1 MSGATAAATQA
12 PARAAEKPKA
22 APSLIDEIM
31 TKTTDLRTVMGA
43 KWGVPK
49 DQIIRYVRS
58 FVGLWKEAPEGYE
71 LPWEVAIQFL
81 TVCRE
86 LDLNPAKKECAAFF
100 NPNKQGLQTF
110 VMVDGWITM
119 ANRHPAYDGYE
130 FKHERDSQG
139 SLIAV
144 TCCVFRKDRTRP
156 IPARVKMSEWRV
168 GTSPQWGGKPEW
180 MLEMKGIKQAC
191 RLAFGFAGVQD
202 DDEAAAMFGEQVVK
216 AAIPQTSLD
225 QLTAASPPPAD
236 EYSKTSKPANMRQ
249 QDEEAAQAA
258 PAQVTNSD
266 EAQKAARAKLEAP
279 AERPSNGNGHAQ
291 APAKEATPEPK
302 DDSPITPDVLLRD
315 KEKIFIRMLGKRPVS
330 AFIKDMTAEDMQDA
344 LMAAQ
349 ADRDDP
355 DSSREDKAYAMGV
368 VALLEAEAAK
378 KLAKA

>member
-1 MSGATAAATQA
+1 MSGATATATPA
-12 PARAAEKPKA
+12 PAKAAEKQKA

-31 TKTTDLRTVMGA
+31 AKTTDLRTVMGA

-58 FVGLWKEAPEGYE
+58 FIGLWKGAPEGYE

-100 NPNKQGLQTF
+100 NPEKQGLQTF

-130 FKHERDSQG
+130 FKHERDPRG
-139 SLIAV
+139 TLEAV
-144 TCCVFRKDRTRP
+144 TCLIYRKDRSRP

-168 GTSPQWGGKPEW
+168 GTSPQWQGKPEW

-216 AAIPQTSLD
+216 TIAPQTTLD
-225 QLTAASPPPAD
+225 QLAPASPPPAD
-236 EYSKTSKPANMRQ
+236 EYSRPTAAPTMRQ
-249 QDEEAAQAA
+249 QEAESAA
-258 PAQVTNSD
+258 YPVTPAVDSP
-266 EAQKAARAKLEAP
+266 AASRAKLEAP
-279 AERPSNGNGHAQ
+279 AER
-291 APAKEATPEPK
+291 KPEPAPVVEG
-302 DDSPITPDVLLRD
+302 PIEPDVLTRD
-315 KEKIFIRMLGKRPVS
+315 EKLFVRMLGKKRCTSKVG
-330 AFIKDMTAEDMQDA
+330 DMNDSDMQDA
-344 LMAAQ
+344 RDAAE
-349 ADRDDP
+349 ATLHDP
-355 DSSREDKAYAMGV
+355 EASRAEKAHAAGSIV
-368 VALLEAEAAK
+368 LLEAEAVAR
-378 KLAKA
+378 AGKA